1 MGLVPCAPTRQQGG
15 SISVVLIIYMEP
27 LHGTL
32 ILRIITLPILFCY
45 FLHLHVSY
53 FGEVCHLL
61 SVVGFLV
68 PQLRGAGR
76 AAAGYGEPVA
86 ACPQG
91 PSTENINLFQS
102 RQTALQ
108 ISQGD

>member
-1 MGLVPCAPTRQQGG
+1 MVQDISPG
-15 SISVVLIIYMEP
+15 S
-27 LHGTL
+27 
-32 ILRIITLPILFCY
+32 LRITIPALPKRIAQAKRF
-45 FLHLHVSY
+45 
-53 FGEVCHLL
+53 
-61 SVVGFLV
+61 
-68 PQLRGAGR
+68 RGAGR

>member
-1 MGLVPCAPTRQQGG
+1 M
-15 SISVVLIIYMEP
+15 
-27 LHGTL
+27 
-32 ILRIITLPILFCY
+32 
-45 FLHLHVSY
+45 SY